1 MELYYDYL
9 NYETHRY
16 LIVCSEHGLSFVGT
30 PDAESKELYH
40 FIKDAKLIK
49 NADHVALAKRQI
61 SEYFNGTR
69 QKFSLPLDAEF
80 GTPLQQKV
88 WRTLPEIPYG
98 QTMTY
103 KQLAAKVG
111 HPKAI
116 RAVASAV
123 GRNPWM
129 LVAPCHRVM
138 RTDHG
143 LGGFRGGLPLKRA
156 LLKMEQ
162 NHQAIDF

>member
-1 MELYYDYL
+1 MKLYYDFLTYQ
-9 NYETHRY
+9 THRY
-16 LIVCSEHGLSFVGT
+16 LIVASDHGLCFVGT
-30 PDAESKELYH
+30 PDNDLKELDA
-40 FIKDAKLIK
+40 FIPDAQLVQDTRK
-49 NADHVALAKRQI
+49 VSQAKQ
-61 SEYFNGTR
+61 ELTDYFNGTR
-69 QKFSLPLDAEF
+69 QKFSLTLDAEF

-103 KQLAAKVG
+103 KQFAAKVG

-143 LGGFRGGLPLKRA
+143 LGGFRGGLPLKHA